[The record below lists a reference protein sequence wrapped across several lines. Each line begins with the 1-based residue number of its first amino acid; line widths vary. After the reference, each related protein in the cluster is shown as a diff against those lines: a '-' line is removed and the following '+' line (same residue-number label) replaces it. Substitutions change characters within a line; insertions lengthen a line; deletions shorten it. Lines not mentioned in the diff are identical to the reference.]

1 VTRHAESLARSIG
14 HLDWFKI
21 PHTLDQV
28 VGIYAEATAELAGT
42 TSRSRSN
49 SEMVEAIRAQSLAG
63 GHGKGGHSDPTPAA
77 ALRGQPDAVDDDET
91 MGMID
96 ASLADL
102 TEASDALDH
111 LVSDVL
117 GRPRWNPPA
126 TARNRQGMVA
136 DAASRLHHLSAGLP
150 VALDRMDRDQMRD
163 ADSYLLVSVAE
174 SAEWLHVKAE
184 TIWLSSRGES
194 RPSASQQP
202 GERPRECACCSPWRK
217 GTIAN
222 RGDYCDQCANFRSNH
237 DGALPIEGIV
247 RRWEYGKGATP
258 ALIVEAQAASKR
270 KARAS

>member
-1 VTRHAESLARSIG
+1 MTRHAESLARSID

-49 SEMVEAIRAQSLAG
+49 SEVVEAIRAQSLAG
-63 GHGKGGHSDPTPAA
+63 GHDKGGHSDPTPAA
-77 ALRGQPDAVDDDET
+77 ALRGHPDAVDDDET

-184 TIWLSSRGES
+184 AIWLASKGETRQVAEQKPINECRLCSR
-194 RPSASQQP
+194 
-202 GERPRECACCSPWRK
+202 WRT
-217 GTIAN
+217 GTIAVS
-222 RGDYCDQCANFRSNH
+222 RDRCEQCTTFQDHHKCKPTEA
-237 DGALPIEGIV
+237 IV
-247 RRWEYGKGATP
+247 RRWEATGSSATP
-258 ALIVEAQAASKR
+258 PGMILEAQATSKR